1 MPAFQTEKKNAFT
14 LWEVQSL
21 LHTHFWQKM
30 NYKYELKPLTSLSS
44 HFIFPHIAGLY
55 LLEFFH
61 SLCFVIPQQTQPLLC
76 VIFFL
81 WLGNRCWAH
90 LLLWCRRK
98 QTSGCASTPYIS
110 YSSCHSRPFWER
122 TRVLNESL
130 LRILEAATLCEA
142 CFPSCSR
149 ITNVSRVPSMTIHYK
164 CIPARGMS
172 STRDV
177 LQSTDPSALVFY
189 QKNSEKEKQK
199 IAQKLVKCKCFKQ
212 RLKKPSLQQTQ

>member
-14 LWEVQSL
+14 LWKVQSL
-21 LHTHFWQKM
+21 HHTHFWQKM
-30 NYKYELKPLTSLSS
+30 NYKYELQPLTSLSS

-55 LLEFFH
+55 LLELFD

-81 WLGNRCWAH
+81 SLGNRCWAH
-90 LLLWCRRK
+90 LLLWSHRK

-110 YSSCHSRPFWER
+110 YSSRHSRPFWER

-130 LRILEAATLCEA
+130 LRILEEATLCDA

-164 CIPARGMS
+164 RIPARGMN
-172 STRDV
+172 STWDV
-177 LQSTDPSALVFY
+177 LQSTDPSALIFL
-189 QKNSEKEKQK
+189 S
-199 IAQKLVKCKCFKQ
+199 
-212 RLKKPSLQQTQ
+212 KKFRKGKAKDCAKACEMQMF